1 MSYKFIG
8 LIVLIVNLLLSC
20 KEDNIT
26 NPTENDSASVKLCD
40 LIWTTQNVNTDH
52 YLNGDSIPEVKDP
65 KEWVKLTTGAWCYYN
80 NDPAMGAIYGKLY
93 NWYAVS
99 DSRGLAPKGWH
110 VINESE
116 WKILE
121 MCMGM
126 EQSDIDEWGPRGF
139 VEGGKLKDT
148 GTKLWQSPNTGA
160 SNESGFSAIPGGRR
174 DENGNFA
181 DIRNSC
187 YLWSF
192 PDGNSA
198 GELGRYLYYNNA
210 KISRSHYN
218 KLNGFSVRCM
228 KNY

>member
-110 VINESE
+110 P
-116 WKILE
+116 
-121 MCMGM
+121 
-126 EQSDIDEWGPRGF
+126 QS
-139 VEGGKLKDT
+139 
-148 GTKLWQSPNTGA
+148 
-160 SNESGFSAIPGGRR
+160 
-174 DENGNFA
+174 
-181 DIRNSC
+181 
-187 YLWSF
+187 
-192 PDGNSA
+192 
-198 GELGRYLYYNNA
+198 
-210 KISRSHYN
+210 
-218 KLNGFSVRCM
+218 
-228 KNY
+228 